1 VDGARFARGDGD
13 ALPVVVEVET
23 FEMSVPLAVTTT
35 FLLVNLACA
44 CVALGVGFTAGVWF
58 FGGRTA
64 KQNSKAPVKKPKPVI
79 SEEARRVAE
88 RTLMATSR
96 VADLAKGVMTD
107 VGDHAAKM
115 KAISAE
121 LAGVNREDGA
131 ANEAV
136 LVAMDQILAANDDLQ
151 NRLEKAEKQLATQAA
166 EIKAYESEA
175 RTDSLTGLSNRRAF
189 DDEIKRR
196 INEWERKRT
205 PFSLIILDIDFF
217 KKFNDTH
224 GHQVGDEVLRTVAKT
239 LRREAREMD
248 LPCRYGGEEFAVI
261 LPATELPG
269 ACVVAERIRRS
280 VEASVTVYA
289 DKTLKVTCSLGLAQV
304 LPSDDSVSLIRR
316 ADDALYASKKA
327 GRNCGH
333 WGDGTSFFPITSA
346 ENLPQPPA
354 TDANEGDA
362 EPDVDNKNASGSSF
376 IQSLKRRVT
385 ESHRFGIALTVI
397 HFKID
402 EFEAVARNAGKA
414 IARQMVELAEP
425 ALEKALRPKDLL
437 ARLDNGEFVVML
449 PGNTRGEAVQL
460 VKRLQITMSNSV
472 VPFKDRELR
481 VRFRHGIAELKPKE
495 TAQQLLFR
503 ARQDVARP
511 EIIRKTIDV

>member
-1 VDGARFARGDGD
+1 MF
-13 ALPVVVEVET
+13 
-23 FEMSVPLAVTTT
+23 VPLAVTTT

-64 KQNSKAPVKKPKPVI
+64 RPKSPKAPAKKPPPKPAI

-136 LVAMDQILAANDDLQ
+136 LAAMDQILVANDDLQ
-151 NRLEKAEKQLATQAA
+151 QRLEKAEKQLEAQAA

-189 DDEIKRR
+189 DDELRR
-196 INEWERKRT
+196 RVNEWERKRT
-205 PFSLIILDIDFF
+205 PLTLIILDIDHF

-239 LRREAREMD
+239 LRNQAREMD

-261 LPATELPG
+261 LPATEIAG
-269 ACVVAERIRRS
+269 ACVVAERIRRA

-289 DKTLKVTCSLGLAQV
+289 DKTLKVTCSLGLAQIT
-304 LPSDDSVSLIRR
+304 PSDDSSSLIRR
-316 ADDALYASKKA
+316 ADDALYASKNA

-333 WGDGTSFFPITSA
+333 WGDGKSFFPITST
-346 ENLPQPPA
+346 ESFPQTP
-354 TDANEGDA
+354 TDAKEGDD
-362 EPDVDNKNASGSSF
+362 EKDVDGKNASASSF
-376 IQSLKRRVT
+376 IQYLKRRVT
-385 ESHRFGIALTVI
+385 ESHRFGIPLTVI
-397 HFKID
+397 HFKIE
-402 EFEAVARNAGKA
+402 EFEAVARHSGKA
-414 IARQMVELAEP
+414 IAKQMLELAEP
-425 ALEKALRPKDLL
+425 VLERVLRPKDLL

-449 PGNTRGEAVQL
+449 PGNTRAEAAQIA
-460 VKRLQITMSNSV
+460 KRVQITMSNCV
-472 VPFKDRELR
+472 VPLKDRELR
-481 VRFRHGIAELKPKE
+481 VRFRHGIAELKSKE

-511 EIIRKTIDV
+511 EIIRKAVET